1 MKLFEFDGNWTTDY
15 QFDAFQGL
23 QSRRGSYT
31 SKSSS
36 QKSDGTI
43 HLTINDDTSES
54 PDPSPHQINAINYL
68 IKHPEEIKIAMRKGI
83 HSIYEDLK
91 KQYGYDENQPET
103 KEWFPKVDELKE
115 YDKVYG
121 VGNVFIQLPSKDE
134 HSYVGIEC
142 GCTWDEEHGLG
153 FLLHKNRLV
162 GIGSADEAFNWKAY
176 KDNGTFEEVQ
186 NALKQN
192 SNKEPVKFSPH
203 PKYDK
208 LKPTQKSANE
218 AYESNL
224 IRRGFNDKFIEEV
237 ERGEIEINGTYQSI
251 NQTYLELAVS
261 AKNIELI
268 DYLLSKDAEIRY
280 AFHQARKDLNLI
292 DTLIENKGDINT
304 KDQGGNTIIYQAT
317 MELVT
322 QYDHRNQSKK
332 YNWDREDELTNKIEH
347 QKEYLKQLLLKGSNP
362 SIENTYKFNCFSAS
376 RNLPKDQQEEIT
388 KFIKS
393 NIKPNSQMENK
404 NKDEE
409 KKGKWWNFWGS
420 KEE

>member
-15 QFDAFQGL
+15 QFDAFKGL

-43 HLTINDDTSES
+43 SLTINDDTSES
-54 PDPSPHQINAINYL
+54 PDPSPQQINSINYL

-83 HSIYEDLK
+83 DSIYEDLK
-91 KQYGYDENQPET
+91 KQYGYDENEPET
-103 KEWFPKVDELKE
+103 KEWFPKVDGLKD
-115 YDKVYG
+115 YDKVFG

-162 GIGSADEAFNWKAY
+162 GIGSADEAFNWNAY
-176 KDNGTFEEVQ
+176 KDNGTFQEVQ

-203 PKYDK
+203 PKYGK

-218 AYESNL
+218 SYESNL
-224 IRRGFNDKFIEEV
+224 IRRGFNDKFKEEV
-237 ERGEIEINGTYQSI
+237 DKGAIEINGIYKSI
-251 NQTYLELAVS
+251 DQTYLELAVS
-261 AKNIELI
+261 SKNIELI
-268 DYLLSKDAEIRY
+268 DYLLTKGADIGY
-280 AFHQARKDLNLI
+280 AFHQVRKDLNLI
-292 DTLIENKGDINT
+292 DTLVENKGDINT
-304 KDQGGNTIIYQAT
+304 KDKGGNTIIHKAT

-322 QYDHRNQSKK
+322 MYDHRNQSKK
-332 YNWDREDELTNKIEH
+332 YNWDKEDELTKKIED
-347 QKEYLKQLLLKGSNP
+347 QKEYIKQLLLKGSNP
-362 SIENTYKFNCFSAS
+362 LIENTYKFNCFSAA
-376 RNLPKDQQEEIT
+376 RNLSIDEQNEINTFIQRISKDE
-388 KFIKS
+388 
-393 NIKPNSQMENK
+393 PQMK
-404 NKDEE
+404 NKKKDESE
-409 KKGKWWNFWGS
+409 NGKWWNIWGN
-420 KEE
+420 KEK